1 MPRGRPRRHTQ
12 SASVRLEMLVTPDER
27 EELKTL
33 AKQHGLSMS
42 GLLREA
48 LEVVAEYRDRTVFGG
63 GRGNFL
69 RCP

>member
-1 MPRGRPRRHTQ
+1 
-12 SASVRLEMLVTPDER
+12 MLVTPDER

-48 LEVVAEYRDRTVFGG
+48 LEVVAEYRDRTLFGG